1 MSSIAYTSPMI
12 TQDCPVLYALE
23 VTLYLEDPSMGV
35 LGQYKGHPFNYVL
48 G

>member
-1 MSSIAYTSPMI
+1 MLSSIAYTSPRI
-12 TQDCPVLYALE
+12 TQNCPVLYALE
-23 VTLYLEDPSMGV
+23 VTSFWRV